1 MKKLIA
7 GVLCVCMLSALVI
20 GCEKTEES
28 TTATT
33 DAATTA
39 DTGDDTTESEEG
51 GSTETGI
58 INLWSF
64 TDEVPNM
71 VDKYIELNPEFGERY
86 EIVSTVISTTDN
98 AYEPALDAALAGGGA
113 DAPDLYCAEAAFV
126 IKYCSGDAS
135 SYAATYESLGIDI
148 DAAIEEAGIAQYSIE
163 VGSNADGEVVGLG
176 YQATGGAFIYRRSI
190 ATDTFGT
197 DEPASIASEVGPG
210 WDKFFEAAATLK
222 DAGYAIVSGD
232 GDIWHAIE
240 NSSEDG
246 WIVDGALVIDPLR
259 EEFLD
264 YSLMLKENGYSNDT
278 QDWTEAWYGDMAGT
292 SATQVFGFFGPAW
305 LINYVMATNCGGTAV
320 GEGTYGDWAVC
331 DSPIGFFWGGTWL
344 IPAAGTDVPE
354 GVAEILTWITLDCS
368 ETGLQYMWANG
379 EVAASKDSVASATV
393 MAMSDGT
400 LDILAGQ
407 NMFDVFVP
415 ANEFANGSNLT
426 QYDGTINGYWRDQ
439 VRQYTA
445 GEKTRDEAIAGFKQ
459 MVADNLDVVVE

>member
-39 DTGDDTTESEEG
+39 DAGDDTTESEEG

-126 IKYCSGDAS
+126 IKYWSGDS
-135 SYAATYESLGIDI
+135 SPFAARYETHCTDI
-148 DAAIEEAGIAQYSIE
+148 DAAIGEAGIAQYSIE

-292 SATQVFGFFGPAW
+292 AATQVFGFFGPAW
-305 LINYVMATNCGGTAV
+305 LINYVIADHCGGTAV

-379 EVAASKDSVASATV
+379 EFGAAKDSVASATV

-400 LDILAGQ
+400 LDFLAGQ

-439 VRQYTA
+439 VRQYSA

>member
-20 GCEKTEES
+20 GCETKES
-28 TTATT
+28 TTAKT

-39 DTGDDTTESEEG
+39 DAGDDTTESEEG

-292 SATQVFGFFGPAW
+292 AATQVFGFFGPAW
-305 LINYVMATNCGGTAV
+305 LINYTLADHCGGTAV
-320 GEGTYGDWAVC
+320 GEGTFGDWAVC

-379 EVAASKDSVASATV
+379 EVTATKDSVASATV

-400 LDILAGQ
+400 LDFLAGQ

-439 VRQYTA
+439 VRQYSA

>member
-20 GCEKTEES
+20 GCEKTKES
-28 TTATT
+28 TTAT
-33 DAATTA
+33 AATTA
-39 DTGDDTTESEEG
+39 DAGDDTTESEEG
-51 GSTETGI
+51 GSTETGT

-292 SATQVFGFFGPAW
+292 AATQVFGFFGPAW
-305 LINYVMATNCGGTAV
+305 LINYVIADHCGGTAV

-379 EVAASKDSVASATV
+379 VDAVAKDSVASATV
-393 MAMSDGT
+393 MAMSDGS
-400 LDILAGQ
+400 LDFLAGQ

>member
-20 GCEKTEES
+20 GCETKES

-39 DTGDDTTESEEG
+39 DAGDDTTESEEG

-64 TDEVPNM
+64 TEEVPNM

-305 LINYVMATNCGGTAV
+305 LINYVIADHCGGTAA

-331 DSPIGFFWGGTWL
+331 NSPIGFFWGGTWL

-379 EVAASKDSVASATV
+379 GFGAAKDSVASATV

-439 VRQYTA
+439 VRQYSA

>member
-28 TTATT
+28 TTAT
-33 DAATTA
+33 AATTA
-39 DTGDDTTESEEG
+39 DAGDDTTESEEG

-197 DEPASIASEVGPG
+197 DEPDSIASEVGPG

-292 SATQVFGFFGPAW
+292 ADTQVFGFFGPAW
-305 LINYVMATNCGGTAV
+305 LINYVIADHCGGTAA

-331 DSPIGFFWGGTWL
+331 NSPIGFFWGGTWL

-379 EVAASKDSVASATV
+379 VDAAAKDSVASATV

-400 LDILAGQ
+400 LDFLAGQ

-439 VRQYTA
+439 VRQYSA